1 MQDLKNHNRNLH
13 LLKKWMSDYGK
24 RLMKECDSTDF
35 LHSLNKEK
43 PFWHRILT
51 TWYPSHPEIVSQL
64 IQENVIQ
71 VSKEWL
77 AQFLFV
83 QHKGSILNETCQMLL
98 SKGEDSLEGCTAHA
112 TLLELSNLSRLQLVT
127 PKVQKKLSTKDVK
140 PEIGT
145 ETDQENDLKIEEIP
159 GALTQKPELK
169 KDGKP
174 KGKRVRVLK
183 SLEDWSCWWSDD
195 ELDSA
200 HFMWEQ
206 WSDDSLGGSDS
217 DDSAD
222 SNASSSSSD
231 NSRKDKDEESDTNQ
245 KEEIIKEL

>member
-1 MQDLKNHNRNLH
+1 MDE
-13 LLKKWMSDYGK
+13 
-24 RLMKECDSTDF
+24 RLRKTSNERCDSTDF

-206 WSDDSLGGSDS
+206 WSDAIWVAPIAMIALIAMQVVVVVIIVGKIRMRKVIQIRRKRSLKNCKCI
-217 DDSAD
+217 
-222 SNASSSSSD
+222 SNAL
-231 NSRKDKDEESDTNQ
+231 
-245 KEEIIKEL
+245 IHY